1 MPAMIAAPPSA
12 WAGPAGSPKMT
23 MPAIAPTSGSML
35 TNAPATSAD
44 TRLCP

>member
-1 MPAMIAAPPSA
+1 MPAMMAVPPMA
-12 WAGPAGSPKMT
+12 WTGPAGSPKTT

-35 TNAPATSAD
+35 TKAPATSAD

>member
-12 WAGPAGSPKMT
+12 CGGPAGSPKT
-23 MPAIAPTSGSML
+23 TTPAIAPTSGSIL
-35 TNAPATSAD
+35 TKAPATSAD